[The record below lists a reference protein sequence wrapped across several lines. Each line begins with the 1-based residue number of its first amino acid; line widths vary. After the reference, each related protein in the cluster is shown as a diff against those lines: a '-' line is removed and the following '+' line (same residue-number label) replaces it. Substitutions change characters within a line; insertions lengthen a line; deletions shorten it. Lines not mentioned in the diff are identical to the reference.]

1 MRILIVEDE
10 PKVAGFLKKGL
21 EEENCSVRLA
31 FDGQQG
37 LELVQC
43 SQFDVIVLDIMLPKV
58 DGLTVLKIM
67 RKQKIDTPVLLLT
80 ARDSI
85 PDRVKGL
92 RSGAD
97 DYLIKPFA
105 FAELLARLH
114 VLVRRKFGHVSEL
127 LRAADLEVNTFSHT
141 VKRAEQSIKLT
152 ASEYRMLELLLKNK
166 GHVLSRLD
174 IEEYVWDIN
183 YDRDSNIVDVY
194 INHLRKK
201 IDDPFGKP
209 LIKTVRGFGYKLEA
223 ADEN

>member
-80 ARDSI
+80 ARDS
-85 PDRVKGL
+85 
-92 RSGAD
+92 
-97 DYLIKPFA
+97 
-105 FAELLARLH
+105 
-114 VLVRRKFGHVSEL
+114 
-127 LRAADLEVNTFSHT
+127 
-141 VKRAEQSIKLT
+141 
-152 ASEYRMLELLLKNK
+152 
-166 GHVLSRLD
+166 
-174 IEEYVWDIN
+174 
-183 YDRDSNIVDVY
+183 NIVDVY